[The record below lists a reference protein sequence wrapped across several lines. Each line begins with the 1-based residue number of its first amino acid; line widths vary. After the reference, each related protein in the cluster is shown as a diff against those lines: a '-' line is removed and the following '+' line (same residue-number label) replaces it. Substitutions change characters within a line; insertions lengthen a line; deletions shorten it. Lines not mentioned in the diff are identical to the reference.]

1 MGRIEADRWITGEP
15 WSSTTGPKN
24 TIKEDTLRSE
34 RRTTLKKDLP
44 EPTLLEMS
52 GKPIVAAGWLAS
64 SVSATPT
71 KRRIRSRIQNL
82 PVEEEIRKCGAR
94 LRKFRMLIELVWY
107 SGKGVQFTRHV
118 VHPQD
123 L

>member
-52 GKPIVAAGWLAS
+52 GNPTTQGL
-64 SVSATPT
+64 SV
-71 KRRIRSRIQNL
+71 L
-82 PVEEEIRKCGAR
+82 
-94 LRKFRMLIELVWY
+94 MH
-107 SGKGVQFTRHV
+107 GKGELT
-118 VHPQD
+118 PQ
-123 L
+123 LEYRIA